1 MAVEVTPSS
10 GEHHSARGASWPRVR
25 LGLVARIFVLIG
37 LILSVYAGGEI
48 YGGLGR
54 RAAAEAELRSRAS
67 SLTGIAALDVGRTFE
82 AARHALTVL
91 ANAQAIR
98 NRDLEACSAL
108 LQSVKRDLPMYDF
121 ISLDELD
128 GRILC
133 NDSSPAGRAT
143 IRGDPWQIASAVA
156 SRDYVVGFHGHS
168 KSTGNEVIR
177 LSYPVLASDGT
188 VDTVLV
194 AGLNLKWLSASI
206 AEWQLPAASVVDVAD
221 RNGTL
226 LARYPSLDAVG
237 RKLPEGL
244 RAALDAPEASVGL
257 YTGLDGVSRVY
268 GYVPVSF
275 GGTRSI
281 LVAVGLDSE
290 AALAEI
296 DRSVW
301 HLVLSASV
309 ILLWVAV
316 AAWVYIHHFIRRP
329 IEALLHAAAR
339 WQVGDWT
346 ARAKSERGIVEL
358 ESLANAFD
366 AMAETV
372 AARENALR
380 DSAAS
385 LQRSQRHLARAQRL
399 AAVGSWESDPRTG
412 TVEWSDEYY
421 RILGVS
427 RDTFQPTPGAFA
439 RMVVEEDRPK
449 LRASIALLRLGQS
462 VPALEF
468 RVVRADGAIR
478 YLYREAEP
486 LLDAAGKPT
495 GFFGSVRDVTEA
507 RESELQLRRSRE
519 HLAHAQ
525 RVAGTGSFERD
536 LRTGHI
542 EWSDETYRIYGVS
555 RDGGPLDLAGIEA
568 MILPEDRERFT
579 AALTLGQQGYT
590 GASPEFR
597 IHRPD
602 GTLRTIYREI
612 EPVLDEAG
620 HKTGVFGVIRDV
632 TELRAAE
639 RQRDELERQLMHSQK
654 LEALGTLAAAW
665 RTTSTTLWC
674 RSSHYRNWPW
684 RTSPKRA
691 RCAATSKPSSAPASG
706 PAISS
711 SRSSPSAARR
721 ISSGRRSISSE

>member
-1 MAVEVTPSS
+1 MVDQAAAGAVEHPRTKP
-10 GEHHSARGASWPRVR
+10 ASWPRAR

-37 LILSVYAGGEI
+37 LILAVDAGGEI
-48 YGGLGR
+48 YDGLAR
-54 RAAAEAELRSRAS
+54 RTAAQAELRSRAS
-67 SLTGIAALDVGRTFE
+67 SLAGIAALDVGRTFE
-82 AARHALTVL
+82 AARHAMTVL
-91 ANAQAIR
+91 ANTQVIR
-98 NRDLEACSAL
+98 DRDLEACSGL
-108 LQSVKRDLPMYDF
+108 LLAVKRDLPMYDF

-133 NDSSPAGRAT
+133 NDSVPAGRAA
-143 IRGDPWQIASAVA
+143 IRGDPWQISSAVA

-168 KSTGNEVIR
+168 KSTGNEVVR

-206 AEWQLPAASVVDVAD
+206 AEWQLPAASVVDIAD

-226 LARYPSLDAVG
+226 LARYPSLAAVG

-244 RAALDAPEASVGL
+244 RAALDAAEAGVRL
-257 YTGLDGVSRVY
+257 DTGLDGVARVY

-275 GGTRSI
+275 GGARSI

-290 AALAEI
+290 PALADI

-301 HLVLSASV
+301 RFILSASV
-309 ILLWVAV
+309 FLLWVAV
-316 AAWVYIHHFIRRP
+316 AAWVYIHRFIRRP

-339 WQVGDWT
+339 WQAGDWT
-346 ARAKSERGIVEL
+346 ARAKSERGIAEL
-358 ESLANAFD
+358 EGLANAFD
-366 AMAETV
+366 AMAESV

-385 LQRSQRHLARAQRL
+385 LQRSQQHLARAQRL

-412 TVEWSDEYY
+412 RVEWSDEYY

-427 RDTFQPTPGAFA
+427 RDTFQPTPGAFS

-449 LRASIALLRLGQS
+449 LGASIALLRQSQS

-478 YLYREAEP
+478 HLYREAEP
-486 LLDAAGKPT
+486 LVDAAGKPI
-495 GFFGSVRDVTEA
+495 GFFGSVRDVTET

-536 LRTGHI
+536 LRNGHI

-555 RDGGPLDLAGIEA
+555 RDAGPLDLAGIEA

-579 AALTLGQQGYT
+579 AALALGQLGYT

-597 IHRPD
+597 IRRPD
-602 GTLRTIYREI
+602 GTVRTIYREI

-620 HKTGVFGVIRDV
+620 NKTGVFGVIRDV

-654 LEALGTLAAAW
+654 LEALGTLAGGVAHDLNN
-665 RTTSTTLWC
+665 TLV
-674 RSSHYRNWPW
+674 PIV
-684 RTSPKRA
+684 A
-691 RCAATSKPSSAPASG
+691 LSKLALEELP
-706 PAISS
+706 
-711 SRSSPSAARR
+711 
-721 ISSGRRSISSE
+721 